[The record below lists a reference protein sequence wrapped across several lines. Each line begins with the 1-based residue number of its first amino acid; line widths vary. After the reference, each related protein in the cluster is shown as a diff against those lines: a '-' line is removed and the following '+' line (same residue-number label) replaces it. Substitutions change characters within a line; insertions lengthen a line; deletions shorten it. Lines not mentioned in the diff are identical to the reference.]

1 MWRVT
6 VGMYCGLLLAGCDE
20 APPRATLTTTPE
32 KFVGTWDVS
41 LEDCKAGRGPVTVIV
56 AADEVLFPD
65 SRLAVTGAAL
75 DGEMAARIDGHFKT
89 AVAEWDGSI
98 RLELEDGG
106 KVLNVVN
113 GSTLVPRVKC
123 PP

>member
-1 MWRVT
+1 MLRIS
-6 VGMYCGLLLAGCDE
+6 VGLCCGLMLAACDE
-20 APPRATLTTTPE
+20 PPAPATLTATPE

-41 LEDCKAGRGPVTVIV
+41 LDDCKAGRGPVTVIV
-56 AADEVLFPD
+56 AADEVLFSD

-89 AVAEWDGSI
+89 EMAEWDGSI

-106 KVLNVVN
+106 RVLNVVN

-123 PP
+123 P